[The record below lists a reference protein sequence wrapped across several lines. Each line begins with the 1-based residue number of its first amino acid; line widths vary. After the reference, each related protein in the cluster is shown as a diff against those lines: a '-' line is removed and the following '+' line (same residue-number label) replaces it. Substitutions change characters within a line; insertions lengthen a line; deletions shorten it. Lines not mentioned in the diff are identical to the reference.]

1 MCALSH
7 PLRVERGLAPGKSK
21 HEVMCLAWSLALKEK
36 DWRWGTRKSRARY
49 VDGHMGGD
57 IKFEILFPCL

>member
-1 MCALSH
+1 MCTCH
-7 PLRVERGLAPGKSK
+7 PLRVERGLAQGKSK
-21 HEVMCLAWSLALKEK
+21 HELVGLAWSWALKEK
-36 DWRWGTRKSRARY
+36 DWGLGIRRSRVRY